1 MFLTTKKYYCKV
13 SKMPGILEK
22 PLIWQFRLNKL
33 GKTRKLKNFNQKS
46 LKSPEFLA
54 KNTKK
59 PGILTIFTC

>member
-1 MFLTTKKYYCKV
+1 
-13 SKMPGILEK
+13 MPGILEK

-46 LKSPEFLA
+46 LKNPEFLA

-59 PGILTIFTC
+59 PGILTIFTS

>member
-1 MFLTTKKYYCKV
+1 
-13 SKMPGILEK
+13 MPGILEK